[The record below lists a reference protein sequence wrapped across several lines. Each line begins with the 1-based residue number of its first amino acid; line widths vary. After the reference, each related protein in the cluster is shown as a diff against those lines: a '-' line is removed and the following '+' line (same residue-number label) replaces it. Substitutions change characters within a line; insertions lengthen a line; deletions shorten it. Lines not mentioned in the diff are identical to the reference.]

1 MPPGLAHYS
10 AAKAAVLGFT
20 RSFAQ
25 EAAPH
30 GVLVNAIAPGPIDT
44 HLNDT
49 LSPEWKAWKV
59 GSLPIKR
66 FGRPEEVAPSAV
78 LLASADGSFYVG
90 QTLHPNGGDV
100 MP

>member
-1 MPPGLAHYS
+1 M
-10 AAKAAVLGFT
+10 
-20 RSFAQ
+20 AQ

-30 GVLVNAIAPGPIDT
+30 GVLVNAIGPGPIDT
-44 HLNDT
+44 RLNDT
-49 LSPEWKAWKV
+49 LTPEWKARKGKV
-59 GSLPIKR
+59 GSLPVGR
-66 FGRPEEVAPSAV
+66 FGVPEELASSAV